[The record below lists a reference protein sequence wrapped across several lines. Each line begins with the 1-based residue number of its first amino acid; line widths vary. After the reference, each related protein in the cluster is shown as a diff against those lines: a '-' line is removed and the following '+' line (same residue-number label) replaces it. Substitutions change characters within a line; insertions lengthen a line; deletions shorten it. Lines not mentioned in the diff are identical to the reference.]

1 MIQWCQPLSRVISFE
16 GRGTKYGRRNNLIQA
31 PTINQSQNSFFKLQ
45 AHSTLRHE
53 HNMAWFGLVWI
64 TELFFVHQFMH
75 IRNIMK
81 VEMGNTSRK
90 TWENEMRIGRVTKW
104 GLGGWHECP
113 ATATLGEMWRLTMVS
128 ERTEICM
135 NSKSTH
141 SASSIAKWLCWK
153 ASKSNFPV
161 LRVLCTQPT
170 SWKWV
175 GEPDY
180 PARRWSISPLN

>member
-1 MIQWCQPLSRVISFE
+1 MPLEISW
-16 GRGTKYGRRNNLIQA
+16 R
-31 PTINQSQNSFFKLQ
+31 
-45 AHSTLRHE
+45 
-53 HNMAWFGLVWI
+53 
-64 TELFFVHQFMH
+64 
-75 IRNIMK
+75 
-81 VEMGNTSRK
+81 VEMRNTSRK

-113 ATATLGEMWRLTMVS
+113 ATAALGEMWRLTMVS

-180 PARRWSISPLN
+180 LQTHFATEARETTSSCQPLIYIQSSYPIISYHISNHVNLSYPIFSWPLPAHQFTAVKAAWIPY